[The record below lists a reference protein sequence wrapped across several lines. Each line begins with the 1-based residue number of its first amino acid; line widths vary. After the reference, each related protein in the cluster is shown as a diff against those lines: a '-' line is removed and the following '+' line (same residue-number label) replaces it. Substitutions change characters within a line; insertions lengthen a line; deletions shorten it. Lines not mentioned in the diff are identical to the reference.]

1 MAMAGSAIVSAANVD
16 GVGLTAGES
25 APSYGSARSTAIA
38 GGGDEDRPGHFALA
52 LLRRYYTLQRR
63 LVPHLRR
70 LCARVAASEG
80 MALRLSRF

>member
-1 MAMAGSAIVSAANVD
+1 MAAILRGYQRGDGSD
-16 GVGLTAGES
+16 
-25 APSYGSARSTAIA
+25 
-38 GGGDEDRPGHFALA
+38 DRLGYFALA

-80 MALRLSRF
+80 MALHLSLF